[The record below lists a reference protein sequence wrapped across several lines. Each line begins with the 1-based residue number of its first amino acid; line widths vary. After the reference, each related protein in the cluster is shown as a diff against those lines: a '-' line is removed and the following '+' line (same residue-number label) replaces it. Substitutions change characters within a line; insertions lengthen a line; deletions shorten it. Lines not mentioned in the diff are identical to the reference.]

1 MEIKLSIKSQ
11 ALTPRQKGAIV
22 EKLEEIKAIV
32 NNGNSVF
39 TTKNER
45 EDRINKLGVFFDELR
60 EKQITSHQQSE
71 NGTLPQSDLHDELCN
86 GKRLLIEKEPPL
98 RIQFHGSEKQR
109 ATIHSIFQRTQ
120 AESNLLEMTLD
131 QMIRSERHRS
141 QQCGMSQVSELERFL
156 LQVDNFQK
164 QVKLQIFPLFENINH
179 NKI

>member
-11 ALTPRQKGAIV
+11 ALTDKQREAIQGKLQEIEDIIKGEKENRQR
-22 EKLEEIKAIV
+22 LIKTFV
-32 NNGNSVF
+32 PHHS
-39 TTKNER
+39 
-45 EDRINKLGVFFDELR
+45 L
-60 EKQITSHQQSE
+60 QSE
-71 NGTLPQSDLHDELCN
+71 NGTLPQSDLHDELSN

-98 RIQFHGSEKQR
+98 RVQFHGSEKQR

-131 QMIRSERHRS
+131 QMFRSERHRS

-164 QVKLQIFPLFENINH
+164 QVKLQIFPLFENIH
-179 NKI
+179 CNKI